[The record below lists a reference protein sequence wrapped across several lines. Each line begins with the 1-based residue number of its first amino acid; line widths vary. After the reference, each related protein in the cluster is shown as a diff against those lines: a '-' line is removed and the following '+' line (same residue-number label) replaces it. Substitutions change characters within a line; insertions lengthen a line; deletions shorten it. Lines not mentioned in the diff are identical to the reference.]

1 MVLKLMKYDI
11 VAIIWNDAFAFEEE
25 ELNKENFQLSPT
37 LQCGLVVDEDHEKIR
52 LVHGFSLDHD
62 EHDFIVIPKASII
75 NKRKVGEYNSKTKKI
90 TPTSK

>member
-1 MVLKLMKYDI
+1 MKYDI

-37 LQCGLVVDEDHEKIR
+37 LQCGLVVNEDHEKIR

-62 EHDFIVIPKASII
+62 EHDFIVIPKASI
-75 NKRKVGEYNSKTKKI
+75 VSQKKI
-90 TPTSK
+90 GSFDSQTNEILSIS

>member
-1 MVLKLMKYDI
+1 MKYDI

-25 ELNKENFQLSPT
+25 ELNDENFQLSPT
-37 LQCGLVVDEDHEKIR
+37 LQCGLIVNEDHEKIR

-75 NKRKVGEYNSKTKKI
+75 NQQKIGVFDSKKRTIIPSSK
-90 TPTSK
+90 